1 MDGMGVRYHAKEV
14 AKIGGGNEW
23 QFQEIECPLI
33 ATSML
38 LVRIMIGKVLDK
50 ECLVSI
56 LRNTPIRQGQPGWN
70 CVAWVKEA
78 LGTLKADNK
87 ALGTSVLDWN
97 KVRDASMGYCQRKKD
112 EHRFDGQRNFDMKKA
127 ATYDLLTQKQ
137 TIP

>member
-1 MDGMGVRYHAKEV
+1 
-14 AKIGGGNEW
+14 
-23 QFQEIECPLI
+23 
-33 ATSML
+33 ML
-38 LVRIMIGKVLDK
+38 LVRIMIGKIVDK
-50 ECLVSI
+50 ECLLSI

-78 LGTLKADNK
+78 LETLKADNK

-97 KVRDASMGYCQRKKD
+97 KVRDVSMGYCQRKKD
-112 EHRFDGQRNFDMKKA
+112 EHRFDGQGNFDMKKP